1 MNYKNLIARVR
12 HVHRHP
18 IMKCHECGKEF
29 IHEKDRLHH
38 VREEHL
44 QEDHRTYKWE
54 HAKKAT
60 NPQSDVDEHMH
71 NFGDI
76 LSLTVNLISD
86 PCELTFEK
94 PNIIGYLTKSTEQ

>member
-1 MNYKNLIARVR
+1 MNYNDLIAHVR
-12 HVHRHP
+12 HVHHHS

-44 QEDHRTYKWE
+44 QKEDHRTHKWE
-54 HAKKAT
+54 HTNKAT

-71 NFGDI
+71 NFGD
-76 LSLTVNLISD
+76 N
-86 PCELTFEK
+86 F
-94 PNIIGYLTKSTEQ
+94 